1 MPLAPDTVAESAPS
15 RFIHQWVDTLQPMA
29 FHEAAPDPAATA
41 IFSTD
46 MIAAFLTL
54 GALSSERV
62 GALATPVAALFA
74 RAHDY
79 GIRHFVLLQDTHHP
93 ETPEFDAWPPH
104 AVQGTAEA
112 ETIPELKRL
121 PFAAS
126 FEIFEKNSLHPAL
139 GTGFDAWLDRHAA
152 VQTAIVVGNCTDL
165 CVYQL
170 AMHLRLRANAHHHA
184 AMRVIVPA
192 NGVDTYDL
200 PEAVAAESG
209 AMAHPGDFF
218 HQVFL
223 YHLALN
229 GIEVVGEL
237 TP

>member
-1 MPLAPDTVAESAPS
+1 MPSAVDAVAASAPP
-15 RFIHQWVDTLQPMA
+15 RFVRQWMETLQTMA
-29 FHEAAPDPAATA
+29 FHEAAPDPAAAA

-62 GALATPVAALFA
+62 GALATPVATLFQQ
-74 RAHDY
+74 AHEY
-79 GIRHFVLLQDTHHP
+79 GVRHFVLLQDTHHP

-104 AVQGTAEA
+104 AIQGTAEA

-165 CVYQL
+165 CVYHL

-184 AMRVIVPA
+184 AMRVILPA

-200 PEAVAAESG
+200 GAAAAKSG

-229 GIEVVGEL
+229 GIEVVRKL